1 MFMIKSCLLIVSHEH
16 VSVSKHSG
24 RSAAATATTNSA
36 SNEAYQELSAM
47 PSTQPVYS
55 QIAR

>member
-1 MFMIKSCLLIVSHEH
+1 MIKACFFIASHKRVSA
-16 VSVSKHSG
+16 SKHSS
-24 RSAAATATTNSA
+24 RSAAATATTNST
-36 SNEAYQELSAM
+36 SNDAYQELSAM

>member
-1 MFMIKSCLLIVSHEH
+1 MFMIKACFFIASHKRVSA
-16 VSVSKHSG
+16 SKHSS
-24 RSAAATATTNSA
+24 RSAAATATTNST
-36 SNEAYQELSAM
+36 SNDAYQELSAM